1 MKKKPRL
8 AVVSFLVAAVTLP
21 MAAADVPAVSNAV
34 PPPTAS
40 AAPAPVETPAAHIRP
55 RERRSG
61 IPRGNT
67 VWSGSNR
74 FGTARFGDR
83 RSGRARMHMHLTS
96 CMEWLR
102 TTKPDEFERL
112 GALRVSNPEAFRQE
126 MHNVV
131 REYTKERFPEAY
143 EHFRALRDS
152 ETQLRQLVREYQT
165 QQDPSRRAELEHAI
179 RNVLAEQFDAKE
191 KARLRE
197 LEQLEKRLEEFRA
210 SLRERANK
218 KQELIDQRFK
228 VLQRGLEGP
237 RDTGP

>member
-1 MKKKPRL
+1 
-8 AVVSFLVAAVTLP
+8 
-21 MAAADVPAVSNAV
+21 
-34 PPPTAS
+34 
-40 AAPAPVETPAAHIRP
+40 
-55 RERRSG
+55 
-61 IPRGNT
+61 
-67 VWSGSNR
+67 
-74 FGTARFGDR
+74 
-83 RSGRARMHMHLTS
+83 MHMHLTS

-143 EHFRALRDS
+143 EHFRALRAN
-152 ETQLRQLVREYQT
+152 EARLRQLAREYHAT
-165 QQDPSRRAELEHAI
+165 QDPDRRAELEQAI

-191 KARLRE
+191 KERLHE

-210 SLRERANK
+210 SLRERAKK

-228 VLQRGLEGP
+228 ALQQGLEGP
-237 RDTGP
+237 GDTGP